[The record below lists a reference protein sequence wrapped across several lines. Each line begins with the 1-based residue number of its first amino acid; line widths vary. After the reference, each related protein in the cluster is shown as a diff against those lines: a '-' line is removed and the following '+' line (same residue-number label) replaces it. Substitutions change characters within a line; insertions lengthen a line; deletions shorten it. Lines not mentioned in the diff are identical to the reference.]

1 MRILHV
7 IPNLIKGGAQRI
19 AIDICIELNRRQGVE
34 VCLVYFEGENEF
46 SFLTGEINVQRINI
60 QFELSFRKKNQLDLG
75 EYEQLVDD
83 FQPDVIHSHLYLA
96 ELISRENP
104 RENIKYFTHC
114 HDNLKQFYRH
124 NTKALFTKK
133 KLIDSLERRRLLKRY
148 RACNNTFIA
157 IANDGINY
165 LKNNLPETFASSIVL
180 LHNAINVEAFKVDR
194 KDFNSNHH
202 LINVGNFIPK
212 KNQAFLIDVVWGIR
226 DKGITVPLAL
236 LGDGETKPETERKV
250 KKQGLSGQIIF
261 KGKTDDIKSE
271 LLHSTI
277 YVHSAFYEPFGL
289 VLLEAMAAGLPVVSL
304 DGGGNRDLIIDGVNG
319 FLVEQGDLERFVQ
332 CILNLMNDPTLFKE
346 IQKKGYETANQHDI
360 RPYVDRLLGH
370 YELEKN

>member
-1 MRILHV
+1 MKTLHI

-96 ELISRENP
+96 ELVSRENP

-124 NTKALFTKK
+124 NTKAFFTKK

-157 IANDGINY
+157 IANDGKNY

-180 LHNAINVEAFKVDR
+180 LHNAINVKAFKVDR

-202 LINVGNFIPK
+202 LINVGNLLPN
-212 KNQAFLIDVVWGIR
+212 KNQGFLIDVVQLLES
-226 DKGITVPLAL
+226 KGYPVKLTL
-236 LGDGETKPETERKV
+236 LGDGETMPELVAKAVDLGV
-250 KKQGLSGQIIF
+250 KESIDF
-261 KGKTDDIKSE
+261 KGRTDDIVSYLKE
-271 LLHSTI
+271 ANI
-277 YVHSAFYEPFGL
+277 YVHAAKSEQFGL

-319 FLVEQGDLERFVQ
+319 FLVEQGDQERFVQ

>member
-104 RENIKYFTHC
+104 RNNIQYFTHC
-114 HDNLKQFYRH
+114 HDNIKQLYRH

-157 IANDGINY
+157 IASDGINY

-194 KDFNSNHH
+194 KDFKSNHH

-277 YVHSAFYEPFGL
+277 YVHSAFYEPFGK
-289 VLLEAMAAGLPVVSL
+289 LP
-304 DGGGNRDLIIDGVNG
+304 R
-319 FLVEQGDLERFVQ
+319 FFVEF
-332 CILNLMNDPTLFKE
+332 
-346 IQKKGYETANQHDI
+346 QKSI
-360 RPYVDRLLGH
+360 
-370 YELEKN
+370 